1 MKKLVMVF
9 ALGAILSSCGDAVE
23 GTDKI
28 SAIDIDVATLDS
40 PCACAEAMVAIYD
53 EIIDLRKGNDKTADQ
68 KIKTL
73 EDKLEEIELDKCT
86 GDLPPTLVGEDCS
99 VQQNDRYK
107 KFMEYMQVSN

>member
-9 ALGAILSSCGDAVE
+9 ALGAMLGSCGDAE
-23 GTDKI
+23 DGIDKI

-53 EIIDLRKGNDKTADQ
+53 EIIDLSKGDDKTADQ

-73 EDKLEEIELDKCT
+73 EDKLEEIETDKCT
-86 GDLPPTLVGEDCS
+86 GDLTPTLVGEDCS
-99 VQQNDRYK
+99 VQQNERNK
-107 KFMEYMQVSN
+107 KFMEYLQVSN

>member
-1 MKKLVMVF
+1 MVF
-9 ALGAILSSCGDAVE
+9 ALGAMLGSCGDAE
-23 GTDKI
+23 DGTAKI
-28 SAIDIDVATLDS
+28 NAIDIDVATLDS

-86 GDLPPTLVGEDCS
+86 GDLTPTLVGEDCS
-99 VQQNDRYK
+99 VQQNERNK
-107 KFMEYMQVSN
+107 KFMEYLQVSN